1 MRKRN
6 ALAGGAAVALLAA
19 TGAGTAVAWI
29 AVAGAVGFAVS
40 AVFSSVL
47 RLPRG
52 VFVLVYAVAVSLLAA
67 LFFRRPGALVVPG
80 ARRRLPVASATGLLL
95 GTVLAVGVIAGP
107 GAERPAGVHLATA
120 LGWYGIVYGVADAV
134 LLTIIPVLAVGISW
148 APMHTAGERLRQGAA
163 AITGSL
169 LVTALYHAGFAEFQS
184 PALVQ
189 PLIGNV
195 VVTAGYLV
203 TGNPATPLLAHVLM
217 HGAAVLHG
225 MEATV
230 QLPPHY

>member
-1 MRKRN
+1 MS
-6 ALAGGAAVALLAA
+6 A
-19 TGAGTAVAWI
+19 TDGLGNSLQATRAGTAVAWI
-29 AVAGAVGFAVS
+29 AAAGAVGFAVS
-40 AVFSSVL
+40 AVFSSAL

-52 VFVLVYAVAVSLLAA
+52 AFVLVHAVAVGVLAA
-67 LFFRRPGALVVPG
+67 LFFRGTGSPVVLG
-80 ARRRLPVASATGLLL
+80 ARRRLPVALATGFLL
-95 GTVLAVGVIAGP
+95 GAALAVGVLGGP
-107 GAERPAGVHLATA
+107 GGERPAGVHLATA

-134 LLTIIPVLAVGISW
+134 LLTIIPVLAVGSRW
-148 APMHTAGERLRQGAA
+148 PPDTAMGKLRWGATA
-163 AITGSL
+163 VAGSL

-184 PALVQ
+184 SALLQ

-203 TGNPATPLLAHVLM
+203 TGNPTAPLLAHVLM
-217 HGAAVLHG
+217 HVAAVFHG